1 MTVIINIALA
11 IGKMILVVLVAYLS
25 INVVPVIFYK
35 IDGLYGTIRLKLGY
49 RLYES
54 NSRDSW
60 HTPTNKHN
68 WYKTDTQALE
78 ALKGQRYISVVK
90 PEHRCIK
97 SYDRLKKENIID

>member
-11 IGKMILVVLVAYLS
+11 IGQVILVVLAAFAI
-25 INVVPVIFYK
+25 INVIPVVFYK

-49 RLYES
+49 RLYVS
-54 NSRDSW
+54 NYIDFH
-60 HTPTNKHN
+60 HTPANEYN

-78 ALKGQRYISVVK
+78 ALKGQRYIAVVK